1 MAYVS
6 FQPNANFN
14 TTLYAGDSDASGHA
28 ITGVGFQP
36 DVVWIKT
43 RDEAQNHG
51 LNDSVR
57 GVLNLIEPDTTAA
70 PDTAST
76 GLSAFGADGFTVKN
90 MGQINASGNNY
101 VSWNWRMG
109 TTSGIDTTGATFTP
123 TGYSF
128 NAAAGQSIIEYTGNI
143 TAPNSIPHGLGTVP
157 HFILTKPLHGTYG
170 WGVYHR
176 WMNVGVDPEDYGMKL
191 ETSAVQDNSDGY
203 WNDTAPTSVLVNL
216 GNTDRTNSSGANIA
230 YCFTEVAGY
239 SCFTKYK
246 ARGSADGNFIYL
258 GFRPAWLMIKSTTS
272 TQGWKIFDDKRNGY
286 NVANSQLTAD
296 TNSVEADMPID
307 ILSNGFKIRTTD
319 TAINT
324 ENINYLVAAFAEF
337 PLVASNNIPTVAR

>member
-6 FQPNANFN
+6 FQPKDNFS
-14 TTLYAGDSDASGHA
+14 TTLYSAGTAPLA
-28 ITGVGFQP
+28 NTGVGFSA
-36 DVVWIKT
+36 DMTWIKSRT
-43 RDEAQNHG
+43 FADNH
-51 LNDSVR
+51 NVYDTVR
-57 GVLNLIEPDTTAA
+57 GATKYIYPNDTWAEDTNVQSLI
-70 PDTAST
+70 SWQ
-76 GLSAFGADGFTVKN
+76 SDGFTVGTNNDVNKA
-90 MGQINASGNNY
+90 GQTFA
-101 VSWNWRMG
+101 SWNWKMG
-109 TTSGIDTTGATFTP
+109 TTSGIDATGATFTP

-143 TAPNSIPHGLGTVP
+143 TAPNSIPHGLGAVP
-157 HFILTKPLHGTYG
+157 HFIITKPMGAWG
-170 WGVYHR
+170 WGIYHR

-216 GNTDRTNSSGANIA
+216 GNTDRTNGTGANIA
-230 YCFTEVAGY
+230 YCFTEIPGY

-258 GFRPAWLMIKSTTS
+258 GFRPAWIMIKSTTS
-272 TQGWKIFDDKRNGY
+272 TQGWKILDDKRNGY

-296 TNSVEADMPID
+296 TNSTESDMPLD